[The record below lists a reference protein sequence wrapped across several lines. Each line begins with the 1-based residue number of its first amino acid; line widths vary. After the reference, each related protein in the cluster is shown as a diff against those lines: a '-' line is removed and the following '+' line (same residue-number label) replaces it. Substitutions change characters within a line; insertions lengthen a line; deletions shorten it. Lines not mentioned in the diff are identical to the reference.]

1 MPRLF
6 ALWKS
11 VPEPV
16 DGMLAMPTAPG
27 LGLEFDQTAIDKYR
41 A

>member
-6 ALWKS
+6 PLWQA
-11 VPEPV
+11 VPQPV
-16 DGMLAMPTAPG
+16 EGMLAMPTAPG
-27 LGLEFDQTAIDKYR
+27 LGLEFDQGAIDKYR

>member
-1 MPRLF
+1 
-6 ALWKS
+6 